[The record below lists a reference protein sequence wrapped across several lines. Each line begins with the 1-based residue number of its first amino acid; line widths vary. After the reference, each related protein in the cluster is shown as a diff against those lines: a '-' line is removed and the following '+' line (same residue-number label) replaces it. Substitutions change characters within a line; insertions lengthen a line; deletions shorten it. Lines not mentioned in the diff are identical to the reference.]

1 MIRLR
6 FTRELAGWTSVLVEE
21 IADGRYGFV
30 SRTEVPRLQSLAQVL
45 RHHEPETD
53 QPETDQPVSIL
64 NSEWVYI
71 RRALERIMHEVPA
84 ALAYANRLYDLYAT
98 EPPLTAAW
106 STPKTE

>member
-1 MIRLR
+1 VIRLR

-30 SRTEVPRLQSLAQVL
+30 SRTEVPRLQALAQVL

-53 QPETDQPVSIL
+53 QPVNIL

-106 STPKTE
+106 TTPKTE